1 MPFQSEKQ
9 RRYLWANEPEI
20 ARDWTDTYG
29 SRVKKDTGGIT
40 RIPFANGSFFPDA
53 NKIIRDPL
61 KAQYSDIMSQF
72 PSKGG
77 ISPLYESAVENWNPT
92 AFRNYVAQASNM
104 LTGAAGSANPDWP
117 GLKGGIHVSPLAKD
131 PSDFQKVDWA
141 RTFQHELMH
150 PRWEYEK
157 KDPVLSKYGVGVGRN
172 KPNFAFGDEAT
183 SATNPGYAGE
193 EQWNYMH
200 DLMYGPRY
208 DIMGEGPET
217 LVAGDQLRARGLID
231 KGMESYTPKAHDV
244 IAKSG
249 LTSEMKKALG
259 FGVNPHE
266 DTMMGR
272 MRSYPNAPFGQDT
285 SDLSG
290 MAEVRTPEALDT
302 SRFKGVYA
310 GPGQGDEAGN
320 VWEEPAPK
328 PFTFPGI
335 TGLIQNLARGAG
347 KKLGMTQVSPED
359 RTANEAF
366 MGQQGIGRD
375 PQTGRM
381 IGGDF
386 AGRNAPGTSGWGSA
400 NFGEMAQSWMD
411 KYGEMAYKTDKMK
424 EKKARIAKQARDYEL
439 KLQQE
444 REQTIKD
451 YSTWTSPSGRVHVTT
466 GGIGSPE
473 SKKGHSGSTHVG
485 ASRFR

>member
-1 MPFQSEKQ
+1 M
-9 RRYLWANEPEI
+9 A
-20 ARDWTDTYG
+20 
-29 SRVKKDTGGIT
+29 
-40 RIPFANGSFFPDA
+40 FFPDA
-53 NKIIRDPL
+53 DKIIRDPL
-61 KAQYSDIMSQF
+61 KEQFSGIMSQF

-208 DIMGEGPET
+208 DIMGDLDEKGPET
-217 LVAGDQLRARGLID
+217 LVAGDQLRARGLIEP
-231 KGMESYTPKAHDV
+231 GVETYTPKAHDV

-259 FGVNPHE
+259 FGVNPFE
-266 DTMMGR
+266 DTRAAGI
-272 MRSYPNAPFGQDT
+272 YG
-285 SDLSG
+285 
-290 MAEVRTPEALDT
+290 LDKDDDET
-302 SRFKGVYA
+302 GIIDPSNPQLNKAGLGVMS
-310 GPGQGDEAGN
+310 
-320 VWEEPAPK
+320 
-328 PFTFPGI
+328 F
-335 TGLIQNLARGAG
+335 LG
-347 KKLGMTQVSPED
+347 KKFGPKIAAFIKNRALSKVSKTIGPKI
-359 RTANEAF
+359 RKK
-366 MGQQGIGRD
+366 GRD
-375 PQTGRM
+375 IFNPPTKTPH
-381 IGGDF
+381 GG
-386 AGRNAPGTSGWGSA
+386 GGW
-400 NFGEMAQSWMD
+400 
-411 KYGEMAYKTDKMK
+411 K
-424 EKKARIAKQARDYEL
+424 
-439 KLQQE
+439 
-444 REQTIKD
+444 
-451 YSTWTSPSGRVHVTT
+451 SPSGRDHVGTS
-466 GGIGSPE
+466 GIGSAAA
-473 SKKGHSGSTHVG
+473 KSGPAGGSVG